1 MSEVF
6 YLIYKIRSDLVS
18 YNGVVEEFIHMG
30 KIYAL
35 FCSMVAFIF
44 IDIDHVE

>member
-6 YLIYKIRSDLVS
+6 YLIYKILSDLVY
-18 YNGVVEEFIHMG
+18 YNDVIEEFIHMG
-30 KIYAL
+30 EIYAL

>member
-6 YLIYKIRSDLVS
+6 YLVYKIRSDLIS

-44 IDIDHVE
+44 IGIDHVE